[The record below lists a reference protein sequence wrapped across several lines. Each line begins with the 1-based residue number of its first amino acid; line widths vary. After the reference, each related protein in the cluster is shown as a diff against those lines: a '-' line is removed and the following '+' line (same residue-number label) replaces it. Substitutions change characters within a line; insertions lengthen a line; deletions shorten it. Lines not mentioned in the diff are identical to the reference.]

1 MPNADVDAIVAR
13 WLGGQNANGISRSLK
28 VPPGRVRE
36 AIGRYA
42 ATAIPLDR
50 QVSVARQLGRLD
62 LMLETVLPLARSG
75 NFKAITAACKLIGQ
89 QNLIL
94 GINQPT
100 TAVVQIDA
108 PARPTMTARLQ
119 AAIENLV
126 AEQGPPDGS
135 PPN

>member
-1 MPNADVDAIVAR
+1 MPKGSDADDDSIIGR

-36 AIGRYA
+36 VIGRYA
-42 ATAIPLDR
+42 AAAIPLDR
-50 QVSVARQLGRLD
+50 HVSVARQLGRLD
-62 LMLETVLPLARSG
+62 TLIGDYWALARSG
-75 NFKAITAACKLIGQ
+75 NSKAANLVTKLIGQ

-108 PARPTMTARLQ
+108 PARPTMSAG
-119 AAIENLV
+119 A
-126 AEQGPPDGS
+126 GGD
-135 PPN
+135 